1 MLVQLGLEG
10 GQLLAPFF
18 HARLCLLD
26 RLANRLGFLLHRRE
40 LSPQVGDLGLELL
53 ALCRVGL
60 DRLRA
65 LDEILLCLRS
75 FRLRLDE
82 ARLVVSDLVLQIGD
96 LRLLALELEPAN
108 LFDLGLQGADLV
120 FVDGGF
126 AAERLELAFEATDRL
141 LELSDALVVAGG
153 RLAL

>member
-1 MLVQLGLEG
+1 M
-10 GQLLAPFF
+10 
-18 HARLCLLD
+18 
-26 RLANRLGFLLHRRE
+26 
-40 LSPQVGDLGLELL
+40 
-53 ALCRVGL
+53 
-60 DRLRA
+60 
-65 LDEILLCLRS
+65 
-75 FRLRLDE
+75 
-82 ARLVVSDLVLQIGD
+82 SDLVLQIGD